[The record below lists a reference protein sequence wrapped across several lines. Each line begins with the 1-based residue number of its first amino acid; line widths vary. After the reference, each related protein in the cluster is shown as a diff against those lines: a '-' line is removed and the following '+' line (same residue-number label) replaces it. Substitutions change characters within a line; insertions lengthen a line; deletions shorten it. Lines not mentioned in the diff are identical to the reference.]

1 MDGSSVSY
9 HLALL
14 LQLVAAEDTN
24 LLNTLIKFVAIVI
37 GTTLLHGLLVL
48 PLIFYLTTGMTSFKF
63 WQGIREAIITAFTTS
78 SSFEQHLHV
87 KRDIA
92 GFIILHSAPR

>member
-1 MDGSSVSY
+1 M
-9 HLALL
+9 ALL
-14 LQLVAAEDTN
+14 LQLVTAEDTN
-24 LLNTLIKFVAIVI
+24 LLTTLIKFVAIVT

-48 PLIFYLTTGMTSFKF
+48 PLTLYLTTGMTSFKF
-63 WQGIREAIITAFTTS
+63 WQGIREALITTFATS
-78 SSFEQHLHV
+78 SSVEQHLHV